1 MDLLKATQC
10 NLFASLREAEL
21 EDILS
26 KINIT
31 ESHFKK
37 GTILT
42 MQNEPC
48 NRLIILL
55 KGSVKAEMSDPSGKI
70 IKVEEIH
77 APNPLAILFLFGEN
91 NRFPVQT
98 TALENIKALVIPK
111 PSVLRM
117 LQMNETILKNY
128 LDISAN
134 FANRLSSRLHFMSF
148 RNIRQKMS
156 MYLLD
161 LSKRQQTDTI
171 TLDKPKSVIAEY
183 FAVSR
188 PSLERELSKMQQDGL
203 IVSNKKQI
211 TLLEKNKLIQLISF

>member
-1 MDLLKATQC
+1 MNLSAATQC
-10 NLFASLREAEL
+10 NLFTSVRESEL
-21 EDILS
+21 EEVFS
-26 KINIT
+26 RINIT
-31 ESHFKK
+31 ESQFKK

-42 MQNEPC
+42 MQDEPC
-48 NRLIILL
+48 NRLIVLL
-55 KGSVKAEMSDPSGKI
+55 KGSVKAEMSDPSGKV
-70 IKVEEIH
+70 IKVEDIH
-77 APNPLAILFLFGEN
+77 APNPLAILFLFGEY

-98 TALENIKALVIPK
+98 TAQEDINALVIPK
-111 PSVLRM
+111 QSVLKM

-148 RNIRQKMS
+148 RSIRQKMA

-161 LSKRQQTDTI
+161 LSKRQQKNPI

-188 PSLERELSKMQQDGL
+188 PSLERELTKMQQDGL
-203 IVSNKKQI
+203 IISDKKQI
-211 TLLEKNKLIQLISF
+211 TLIDKNKLIQLVSF

>member
-1 MDLLKATQC
+1 MNLSIATQC
-10 NLFASLREAEL
+10 FLFSSVRETEL
-21 EDILS
+21 EDIFS
-26 KINIT
+26 RINVS

-37 GTILT
+37 GKILT
-42 MQNEPC
+42 MQDEPC

-55 KGSVKAEMSDPSGKI
+55 KGNVKAEMSDPSGKVV
-70 IKVEEIH
+70 KVEEIH

-98 TALENIKALVIPK
+98 TALEDIDALVIPK
-111 PSVLRM
+111 QSVLRM

-128 LDISAN
+128 LDTSAN

-148 RNIRQKMS
+148 RSIRQKMAL
-156 MYLLD
+156 YLLD
-161 LSKRQQTDTI
+161 LSKRQQTNII

-188 PSLERELSKMQQDGL
+188 PSLERELTKMQQDGL
-203 IVSNKKQI
+203 IITHKKQI
-211 TLLEKNKLIQLISF
+211 NLIEKNKLIQLISF